1 MPQSTHANGVL
12 VDMVVGKT
20 AKLRET
26 LARHQLLTQGGD
38 ALEGEMLITFRVK
51 RLVIET
57 IRSQA
62 CLVQEGSESRWLLV
76 VTL

>member
-12 VDMVVGKT
+12 VDVVVGKT

-38 ALEGEMLITFRVK
+38 ALEGE
-51 RLVIET
+51 
-57 IRSQA
+57 
-62 CLVQEGSESRWLLV
+62 C
-76 VTL
+76 